1 MLRNK
6 ESEQLI
12 IINKTMKQCH
22 GRKATTKL
30 KKIIRHKAHMCIEK
44 KKKKKKDQSP
54 NFSVKAISLSM
65 LARCLLEEFVFVM
78 RSKYWRIL

>member
-12 IINKTMKQCH
+12 KINKTMKQCH

-30 KKIIRHKAHMCIEK
+30 KKRIRHKAHMCIEK
-44 KKKKKKDQSP
+44 KKINPQTSQLRQS
-54 NFSVKAISLSM
+54 ACRYLQDAYWRSLS
-65 LARCLLEEFVFVM
+65 
-78 RSKYWRIL
+78 S